1 MTTQG
6 KNSDFPDKDTL
17 RKYLQGKLP
26 PDEAHKI
33 EKLILNDPFYQEALD
48 GMESMG
54 EQDLEQDLKDLSSQI
69 RKKTQLPKESRSFNF
84 YRIAAAIILLAAFS
98 YIIIYTTSRMEEV
111 SKNETLSQKQ
121 ETIEEDQQLHDEVPE
136 REVEALDKSVDRDD
150 LQTRQSD
157 SGIAAAKKD
166 MPEQNINES
175 ASEELTE
182 TTEEI
187 IPNERKRT
195 DEVVPGSEFIEPE
208 PSEPEEEA
216 FDQVIPKKQKVEYT
230 LPREEDSFDLKAD
243 QEQDINFEEEKAEFV
258 IVEEENLNVQS
269 DQVKIQKEEKGPESE
284 KSLTESAPVSNDII
298 QTSGRDRKN
307 SKLARQSESQSSD
320 AAKTAGAPSSI
331 SETAAEEILKPVPVN
346 GYEDYSDYIKENIIY
361 PKRAR
366 NDGIEGMVKLGFIIN
381 KDSIPDKV
389 RVIQSLYPDCDK
401 EAIRLLEE
409 GPKWIPFNPNGELNE
424 VELEYTI
431 SFQLNE

>member
-1 MTTQG
+1 MATQG
-6 KNSDFPDKDTL
+6 KYSDFPDKDTL

-26 PDEAHKI
+26 PDEAHQI

-69 RKKTQLPKESRSFNF
+69 RKRTQLPKESRSFNF

-121 ETIEEDQQLHDEVPE
+121 DAIEEDQQVHDEAAE
-136 REVEALDKSVDRDD
+136 GEVEALDKSIDRDD
-150 LQTRQSD
+150 LQTRKSD
-157 SGIAAAKKD
+157 SGIAAAKQD
-166 MPEQNINES
+166 SPVQNLNES

-187 IPNERKRT
+187 IPKVGKRT
-195 DEVVPGSEFIEPE
+195 DEDVPTSEFIEPE
-208 PSEPEEEA
+208 PSEPEEESIDRA
-216 FDQVIPKKQKVEYT
+216 IPKKQKVEYT
-230 LPREEDSFDLKAD
+230 LPTEEDSYALKAD
-243 QEQDINFEEEKAEFV
+243 QDQDINFEEEKAEFV

-269 DQVKIQKEEKGPESE
+269 DQLKITKEEQGPESE
-284 KSLTESAPVSNDII
+284 KSLTEPAPISNDII
-298 QTSGRDRKN
+298 QTSGRDRKD
-307 SKLARQSESQSSD
+307 SKVARQSESQSSD

-346 GYEDYSDYIKENIIY
+346 GYEDYSDYIKENLIY
-361 PKRAR
+361 PERAR
-366 NDGIEGMVKLGFIIN
+366 NEGIEGMVKLGFIIN

-389 RVIQSLYPDCDK
+389 RITQSLSPDCDK

-409 GPKWIPFNPNGELNE
+409 GPKWVPVYSNGELNE
-424 VELEYTI
+424 VEVEYAI